1 MDKVM
6 EVDYAP
12 YIDNQPTIEFR
23 LIVDKTSVILFSG
36 NGSVVMTE
44 KIPSEMVFNQIMLFA
59 EGGKISLK
67 EGNVIRLKSE

>member
-1 MDKVM
+1 V
-6 EVDYAP
+6 VG
-12 YIDNQPTIEFR
+12 
-23 LIVDKTSVILFSG
+23 LSG

-44 KIPSEMVFNQIMLFA
+44 KIPSEMVFNHIMLFA